1 MRFFNTAGPVNC
13 QKHYCLSPL
22 SRLNLTEIISLIH
35 QEKYFVLHAPRQT
48 GKTSALLALMEYL
61 NHEGQ
66 YTCLYVNVE
75 MAQAARENVFDGIQA
90 ILSELAST
98 ARTSLGDSYLSTVWR
113 EILTQNGHNAALS
126 EVLTRWAEHNPK
138 PIVLLIDEIDSL
150 IGDTLISV
158 LRQIRVGYT
167 KRPNLFPQS
176 IVLCGVRD
184 VRDYRIH
191 SDKDKAIITGG
202 SAFNIKAES
211 LRLGNFS
218 LSDIQQLY
226 QQHTEATGQPFEAE
240 VFPELWRLTEG
251 QPWLVNA
258 LGYEVCFKTI
268 AQLNQTT
275 PITRDLILQASET
288 LILRRETHLDQ
299 LVDKL
304 REDRVRRIIQPII
317 AADSEPEGGLPED
330 DILYVRDLGLISPDK
345 QLRIANAIYQEI
357 IPRSLTYS
365 TQMTITHETAWY
377 VQPTGSLDMVK
388 LLTAFQQFF
397 RQHSEHWLQQF
408 DYREAGPQLLLQAF
422 LQRIVNGG
430 GRVEREYG
438 LGMRRTDLLII
449 WPIKVGGESLSG
461 NDSPTPYSNYQRIV
475 LELKILY
482 GTLEQTMKEGLPQTW
497 YYMDRCGAT
506 EGHLI
511 IFDRTPDKPWTEKI
525 FKKQRTHKGQ
535 KIRVW
540 GM

>member
-1 MRFFNTAGPVNC
+1 MRFFNTAGPVRSED
-13 QKHYCLSPL
+13 HYCLPPL
-22 SRLNLTEIISLIH
+22 SRFNLPELLQLID
-35 QEKYFVLHAPRQT
+35 QKKYFVLHAPRQT

-61 NHEGQ
+61 NHAGQ
-66 YTCLYVNVE
+66 YTCLYINVE

-167 KRPNLFPQS
+167 KRPKLFPQS

-211 LRLGNFS
+211 LRLGNFTS
-218 LSDIQQLY
+218 DDIQQLY

-240 VFPELWRLTEG
+240 VFPELWSLTEG

-258 LGYEVCFKTI
+258 LGYEACFKT
-268 AQLNQTT
+268 AALRNQTT
-275 PITRDLILQASET
+275 PITRELILQATEN

-304 REDRVRRIIQPII
+304 QEERVRHVIEPILAGEEESALI
-317 AADSEPEGGLPED
+317 AND
-330 DILYVRDLGLISPDK
+330 DIMYVRDLGLISYEGK
-345 QLRIANAIYQEI
+345 QLRIANRIYQEV
-357 IPRSLTYS
+357 IPRELNFSSQLTIA
-365 TQMTITHETAWY
+365 QETAWY
-377 VQPTGSLDMVK
+377 VQADGRLDMTK
-388 LLTAFQQFF
+388 LLTAFQQFY
-397 RQHSEHWLQQF
+397 RENSEAWLKAMP
-408 DYREAGPQLLLQAF
+408 YREAAPQLLLQAF

-430 GRVEREYG
+430 GRIEREYG
-438 LGMRRTDLLII
+438 LGRQRTDLFLL
-449 WPIKVGGESLSG
+449 WPYPSESEG
-461 NDSPTPYSNYQRIV
+461 NEGIQRVVI
-475 LELKILY
+475 ELKILR
-482 GTLEQTMKEGLPQTW
+482 GTMKATLAKALAQTW
-497 YYMDRCGAT
+497 EYMDKCGT
-506 EGHLI
+506 REGHVL
-511 IFDRTPDKPWTEKI
+511 IFDRSSQKTWSKKI
-525 FKKQRTHKGQ
+525 FHRTEQ
-535 KIRVW
+535 YQQTPIVVW
-540 GM
+540 GL